1 MSTHPNVILLLV
13 LTPDGLSRK
22 TRREILAEN
31 SADDVEGLDRD
42 IKIGSH
48 SYHHEVMEDDYSE
61 GYQISADEGDIIIFD
76 FITYGYGGKIIW
88 EELEVQKKELEKW
101 AVEICEQ
108 HNCSHKIF
116 ITANYW

>member
-22 TRREILAEN
+22 TRRDILAEN
-31 SADDVEGLDRD
+31 SADIADDLDCD
-42 IKIGSH
+42 IKIGSF
-48 SYHHEVMEDDYSE
+48 SYLHEVMEDDYCE

-76 FITYGYGGKIIW
+76 FVTYGYGEKIAW
-88 EELEVQKKELEKW
+88 DELELQKEELEKW
-101 AVEICEQ
+101 AVGICEQ
-108 HNCSHKIF
+108 HNCSHEIF